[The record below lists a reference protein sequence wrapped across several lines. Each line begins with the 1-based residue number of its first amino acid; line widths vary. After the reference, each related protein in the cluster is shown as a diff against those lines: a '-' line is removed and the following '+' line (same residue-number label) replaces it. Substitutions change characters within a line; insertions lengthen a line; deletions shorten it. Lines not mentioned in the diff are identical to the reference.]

1 VARRCWH
8 IACTITCIDGIDAM
22 LTRQLL
28 GLVTFA
34 TFAASASAQP
44 LYRCQ
49 DGARVTYSDRPCVAG
64 AARQLSTDAGPPIAE
79 QAAAVVRLKQ
89 DIADF
94 DVRWSAR
101 AAAAQSASGVAGKG
115 AGSKLAGDVARD
127 TDSRCEPPAVAS
139 TTQVGTGAGRLVQA
153 NASRRD

>member
-1 VARRCWH
+1 VARRSWH

-34 TFAASASAQP
+34 TFAASVSAQT

-49 DGARVTYSDRPCVAG
+49 DGARVTYSDRACIAG
-64 AARQLSTDAGPPIAE
+64 AARQLPADAGPPIAE

-94 DVRWSAR
+94 DVRWAAR
-101 AAAAQSASGVAGKG
+101 VAAAQSASAVARKG
-115 AGSKLAGDVARD
+115 AGAKLGGGTVGD
-127 TDSRCEPPAVAS
+127 TDGRCEPGAVAS
-139 TTQVGTGAGRLVQA
+139 TTPVGAGPGRLIQA
-153 NASRRD
+153 NAARRD